1 MSKFFIED
9 DLGNVRIVPLETDD
23 VTVGRAEDN
32 DIVLPER
39 NVSRHHV
46 RIGRREDRF
55 VITPVAARYGIR
67 VNGEAVEGEVE
78 VGFGEAFHLGDYTL
92 KVLPPDVDVETPV
105 AASETRTT
113 RQVETRMTRQDVEEM
128 ARAGWRSD
136 FYDEDDR
143 RARRAAIVRLVV
155 LFFLA
160 IIAVGLGVLHYRYYV
175 DQDAQ
180 WQQLEYRTPIP
191 SQTAPTGSGNPTR

>member
-9 DLGNVRIVPLETDD
+9 DLGNVRIVPLETDE

-32 DIVLPER
+32 DIVLPDR
-39 NVSRHHV
+39 NVSRHHIRV
-46 RIGRREDRF
+46 RRRDDRF
-55 VITPVAARYGIR
+55 VVTPVAARYGVR
-67 VNGEAVEGEVE
+67 VNGAVVDTETE
-78 VGFGEAFHLGDYTL
+78 VGFGEAFRLGDYTL
-92 KVLPPDVDVETPV
+92 KLLPPDVDVDTPV
-105 AASETRTT
+105 ADREVRTAAPAA
-113 RQVETRMTRQDVEEM
+113 RMTRQDVEEM

-136 FYDEDDR
+136 FFDEDDR

-160 IIAVGLGVLHYRYYV
+160 IIAVGLGVLYYRYYV

-180 WQQLEYRTPIP
+180 WERIEYRTPV
-191 SQTAPTGSGNPTR
+191 TAPASPASGTTPD